1 MTRTKMRGVGRSV
14 PVCPPAGPMIYPDDW
29 MALPL
34 PAASNHESR
43 WPVKTACNVLFCTFV
58 SAVLSLATEGVL
70 APGYFV
76 VGYSIGFSVQVLV
89 FIGCA
94 YGPSWWPPTVTRA
107 AMTVCGL
114 ALGLALGATFLAGRP
129 ALLLADGSTLLI
141 VALMGAMALVGF
153 EGLEHL
159 QDARERLRRAERDAP
174 ARGKAPAESKLD
186 AKAPAE
192 SELDTKV
199 PAGPELDAKA
209 PAESELDA
217 EAPAESELDSKRLE
231 SLIRRLEDAPAPLRW
246 LRVGRGE
253 QVEIVDVDDVCFFR
267 SDHKYT
273 AAVTR
278 DREHLVRMTIS
289 ELAERLDPE
298 RFWRVH
304 RGGIVNVSA
313 IESARRDLRG
323 RYRLALKGRPEV
335 LRVSA
340 GYGHLFR
347 RM

>member
-1 MTRTKMRGVGRSV
+1 
-14 PVCPPAGPMIYPDDW
+14 MIYPDAW

-58 SAVLSLATEGVL
+58 SAVLSLATEGTLV
-70 APGYFV
+70 PGYFV

-89 FIGCA
+89 IVGCA
-94 YGPSWWPPTVTRA
+94 YRPSWWPPAVTRVA
-107 AMTVCGL
+107 ATVCGL
-114 ALGLALGATFLAGRP
+114 ALGLALGATLLAGRP
-129 ALLLADGSTLLI
+129 SLLLADGSTLLI

-174 ARGKAPAESKLD
+174 ARGKAPAES
-186 AKAPAE
+186 
-192 SELDTKV
+192 ELDT
-199 PAGPELDAKA
+199 
-209 PAESELDA
+209 
-217 EAPAESELDSKRLE
+217 EAPAESELAAKVPARPELDPKAPAEPELDPDAKALVGSELDPKRLE

>member
-1 MTRTKMRGVGRSV
+1 MT
-14 PVCPPAGPMIYPDDW
+14 
-29 MALPL
+29 
-34 PAASNHESR
+34 
-43 WPVKTACNVLFCTFV
+43 TACNALFCTFV
-58 SAVLSLATEGVL
+58 SVVLSLATEGVL

-89 FIGCA
+89 IVGCA
-94 YGPSWWPPTVTRA
+94 YRPSWWPPAVTRVA
-107 AMTVCGL
+107 ATACGL
-114 ALGLALGATFLAGRP
+114 ALGLALGATLLAGRP

-141 VALMGAMALVGF
+141 VALIGAMALVGF

-174 ARGKAPAESKLD
+174 ARGKAPAG
-186 AKAPAE
+186 
-192 SELDTKV
+192 SELD
-199 PAGPELDAKA
+199 P
-209 PAESELDA
+209 
-217 EAPAESELDSKRLE
+217 KRLE
-231 SLIRRLEDAPAPLRW
+231 SLIRRIEAAPSPLRW

-289 ELAERLDPE
+289 ELADRLDPE

-304 RGGIVNVSA
+304 RGGIVNVAA

>member
-1 MTRTKMRGVGRSV
+1 
-14 PVCPPAGPMIYPDDW
+14 MIYPDDW

-34 PAASNHESR
+34 PAASDHGSR

-58 SAVLSLATEGVL
+58 SAVLSLATEGSLV
-70 APGYFV
+70 PGYFV

-89 FIGCA
+89 IVGCA
-94 YGPSWWPPTVTRA
+94 YGPSWWPPAVTRA
-107 AMTVCGL
+107 AATACGL

-129 ALLLADGSTLLI
+129 SLLLADGSTVLM

-159 QDARERLRRAERDAP
+159 QDARERLRRAERGAP
-174 ARGKAPAESKLD
+174 ARGNAPAESKLD

-192 SELDTKV
+192 SKLDT
-199 PAGPELDAKA
+199 
-209 PAESELDA
+209 
-217 EAPAESELDSKRLE
+217 EAPAESELDTKASAESELDTEAPAESELDIKAAAGPELDPKRLE

-304 RGGIVNVSA
+304 RGGIVNVAA

>member
-1 MTRTKMRGVGRSV
+1 
-14 PVCPPAGPMIYPDDW
+14 MIYPDAW

-34 PAASNHESR
+34 PAASDHRSR
-43 WPVKTACNVLFCTFV
+43 WPVTTVCNALFCTFV
-58 SAVLSLATEGVL
+58 SAVLSLATEGALV
-70 APGYFV
+70 PGYFV

-89 FIGCA
+89 IVGCA
-94 YGPSWWPPTVTRA
+94 YGPSWWPPAVTRA
-107 AMTVCGL
+107 AATACGL

-129 ALLLADGSTLLI
+129 SLLLADGSTVLM

-159 QDARERLRRAERDAP
+159 QDARERLRRAERGAL
-174 ARGKAPAESKLD
+174 ARS
-186 AKAPAE
+186 
-192 SELDTKV
+192 
-199 PAGPELDAKA
+199 KA

-217 EAPAESELDSKRLE
+217 KAPAGSELDAKAPAGSELDTEAPAESELDIKAAAGPELDPKRLE
-231 SLIRRLEDAPAPLRW
+231 SLIRRLGDAPVPLRW